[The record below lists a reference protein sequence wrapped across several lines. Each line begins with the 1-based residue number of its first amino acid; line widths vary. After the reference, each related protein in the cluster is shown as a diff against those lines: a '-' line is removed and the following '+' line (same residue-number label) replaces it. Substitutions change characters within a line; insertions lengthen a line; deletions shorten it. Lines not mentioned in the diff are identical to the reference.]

1 MSKEYYAEWR
11 THMKKVGYFFSAFL
25 PIIIATA
32 VQFIASI
39 FLMGCTIFAF
49 LIRTPQNSSPIESLY
64 DLMLNADYSTIIM
77 ILYSILCISIFGL
90 WYYHSLGGEY
100 LPKIS
105 RTFSVAQIAGV
116 AILVPGMQFFSSYLV
131 GLVSMAFPQWLQ
143 QYEDLLK
150 TAGLDSS
157 ITLPMLLYSVL
168 LAPVCEELIFRG
180 TTMHLARRALPF
192 WLANTMQALLFGLF
206 HMNWIQGIYAF
217 ALGLVLGY
225 VCEKGGSI
233 YYSIL
238 LHILFNLWGTVI
250 STQLPDVGNTVFTI
264 LIILIVTIGSL
275 SLGFYLFRHGTRT
288 KKERNAAKDAL
299 TSSPNR

>member
-39 FLMGCTIFAF
+39 FLMGCTIFVF

-250 STQLPDVGNTVFTI
+250 STLLPDVGNTVFTI
-264 LIILIVTIGSL
+264 LIILIVTIVSL
-275 SLGFYLFRHGTRT
+275 SLGFYLFRHGTRI

>member
-233 YYSIL
+233 YYSIR
-238 LHILFNLWGTVI
+238 LHILFNLWGTII

-264 LIILIVTIGSL
+264 LIILIVTIVSL

>member
-1 MSKEYYAEWR
+1 
-11 THMKKVGYFFSAFL
+11 
-25 PIIIATA
+25 
-32 VQFIASI
+32 
-39 FLMGCTIFAF
+39 
-49 LIRTPQNSSPIESLY
+49 
-64 DLMLNADYSTIIM
+64 
-77 ILYSILCISIFGL
+77 
-90 WYYHSLGGEY
+90 
-100 LPKIS
+100 
-105 RTFSVAQIAGV
+105 
-116 AILVPGMQFFSSYLV
+116 
-131 GLVSMAFPQWLQ
+131 MAFPQWLQ

-250 STQLPDVGNTVFTI
+250 STLLPMPSSDLSQPESSNVEYLRMQSVPP
-264 LIILIVTIGSL
+264 
-275 SLGFYLFRHGTRT
+275 SLGQPPRGP
-288 KKERNAAKDAL
+288 
-299 TSSPNR
+299 SNRLYDC

>member
-77 ILYSILCISIFGL
+77 ILYSILCIAILGL

-105 RTFSVAQIAGV
+105 RTFSIAQIAGV

-250 STQLPDVGNTVFTI
+250 STLLPDVGNTVFTI
-264 LIILIVTIGSL
+264 LIILIVTIVSL

>member
-1 MSKEYYAEWR
+1 
-11 THMKKVGYFFSAFL
+11 MKKIGYFFSAFL
-25 PIIIATA
+25 PLILAVII
-32 VQFIASI
+32 QFAASL
-39 FLMGCTIFAF
+39 FLMGCTVMAF
-49 LIRTPQNSSPIESLY
+49 LIRNPKESSPVEKLF
-64 DLMLNADYSTIIM
+64 DLMQNADFSTIIM
-77 ILYSILCISIFGL
+77 IMYAIICIAAFGM
-90 WYYHSLGGEY
+90 WYYHSLGGVY
-100 LPKIS
+100 LPNVK
-105 RTFSVAQIAGV
+105 RTFSIRQLTGV
-116 AILVPGMQFFSSYLV
+116 ILLVPGMQFFSSYLIGV
-131 GLVSMAFPQWLQ
+131 VSMAFPQWLD
-143 QYEDLLK
+143 QYEELLK

-180 TTMHLARRALPF
+180 TTMHLARKAVPF
-192 WLANTMQALLFGLF
+192 WLANVMQAFLFGLF

-250 STQLPDVGNTVFTI
+250 STLLPDVGNTVFTI
-264 LIILIVTIGSL
+264 LIILIVTIVSL

>member
-1 MSKEYYAEWR
+1 
-11 THMKKVGYFFSAFL
+11 MKKVGYFFSAFL

-157 ITLPMLLYSVL
+157 ITLPMLLY
-168 LAPVCEELIFRG
+168 
-180 TTMHLARRALPF
+180 
-192 WLANTMQALLFGLF
+192 
-206 HMNWIQGIYAF
+206 
-217 ALGLVLGY
+217 
-225 VCEKGGSI
+225 
-233 YYSIL
+233 
-238 LHILFNLWGTVI
+238 
-250 STQLPDVGNTVFTI
+250 
-264 LIILIVTIGSL
+264 
-275 SLGFYLFRHGTRT
+275 
-288 KKERNAAKDAL
+288 
-299 TSSPNR
+299 